1 MKSYS
6 FLLITLVVWL
16 TSLNQAAKKLAPQI
30 RAVTTANGIAE
41 QSVNSLRHTGRLPG
55 GVGKRELHGY
65 LAGVGAGVCS
75 WRYACWRIS
84 AVTESGPLTMTTFPE
99 DADSSAMRRL
109 REGEDLA
116 LNEIMER
123 WQRRVTSYL
132 LRFIGNETAAID
144 LAQETFVRVYQSRE
158 RYRPVAKFSTWL
170 FAIASNLAREHLRWL
185 RRHPTASLN
194 ETDESDSERPL
205 SERVAADGLNPSE
218 AADSGE
224 QTRAVREA
232 VMSLPNDLREAVY
245 CLNTKTCRTSRS
257 PRSPVVRKR
266 RWRHGFI
273 AHEEFCGN
281 G

>member
-1 MKSYS
+1 MLE
-6 FLLITLVVWL
+6 FVLGAT
-16 TSLNQAAKKLAPQI
+16 
-30 RAVTTANGIAE
+30 
-41 QSVNSLRHTGRLPG
+41 
-55 GVGKRELHGY
+55 
-65 LAGVGAGVCS
+65 LAGEF
-75 WRYACWRIS
+75 S
-84 AVTESGPLTMTTFPE
+84 AVTESGPLSMTTFPE

-144 LAQETFVRVYQSRE
+144 LTQETFVRVYQSRE

-224 QTRAVREA
+224 QRRAVREA
-232 VMSLPNDLREAVY
+232 VMSLPNDLREAIVLFEY
-245 CLNTKTCRTSRS
+245 EDMSHEQISQITSSSKKAVETRLY
-257 PRSPVVRKR
+257 RARGILRERLKR
-266 RWRHGFI
+266 WLL
-273 AHEEFCGN
+273 
-281 G
+281 

>member
-1 MKSYS
+1 
-6 FLLITLVVWL
+6 LL
-16 TSLNQAAKKLAPQI
+16 
-30 RAVTTANGIAE
+30 E
-41 QSVNSLRHTGRLPG
+41 SVLEFVLGAT
-55 GVGKRELHGY
+55 
-65 LAGVGAGVCS
+65 LAGEF
-75 WRYACWRIS
+75 S
-84 AVTESGPLTMTTFPE
+84 AVTESGPLSMTTFPE

-185 RRHPTASLN
+185 RRHPTASVN
-194 ETDESDSERPL
+194 ETDESDSERSL

-224 QTRAVREA
+224 QRRAVREA
-232 VMSLPNDLREAVY
+232 VMSLPNDLREAIVLFEY
-245 CLNTKTCRTSRS
+245 EDMSHEQISQITGSSKKAVETRLYRARGIL
-257 PRSPVVRKR
+257 RERLKR
-266 RWRHGFI
+266 WLL
-273 AHEEFCGN
+273 
-281 G
+281 

>member
-1 MKSYS
+1 
-6 FLLITLVVWL
+6 LLEFVLGAT
-16 TSLNQAAKKLAPQI
+16 
-30 RAVTTANGIAE
+30 
-41 QSVNSLRHTGRLPG
+41 
-55 GVGKRELHGY
+55 
-65 LAGVGAGVCS
+65 LAGEF
-75 WRYACWRIS
+75 S
-84 AVTESGPLTMTTFPE
+84 AVTESGPLSMTTFPE

-194 ETDESDSERPL
+194 ETDESDSERSL

-224 QTRAVREA
+224 QRRAVREA
-232 VMSLPNDLREAVY
+232 VMSLPNDLREAIVLFEY
-245 CLNTKTCRTSRS
+245 EDMSHEQISQITGSSKKAVETRLYRARGIL
-257 PRSPVVRKR
+257 RERLKR
-266 RWRHGFI
+266 WLL
-273 AHEEFCGN
+273 
-281 G
+281 